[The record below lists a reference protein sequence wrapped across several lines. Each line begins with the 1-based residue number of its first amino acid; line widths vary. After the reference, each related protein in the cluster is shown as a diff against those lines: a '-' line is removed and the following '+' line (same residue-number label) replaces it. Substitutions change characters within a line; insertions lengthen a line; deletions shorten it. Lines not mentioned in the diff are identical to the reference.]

1 MSPGFDY
8 ADYETGVRQEL
19 IAQYPDAADAIPQ
32 YTR

>member
-8 ADYETGVRQEL
+8 ADFETGVRQEL
-19 IAQYPDAADAIPQ
+19 IAQYSDAADAIRQ